1 MGGKEGP
8 DLPGGALGWSVRVPE
23 LDTPSRKNPAATWT
37 WTSGLRLRVIPAAL
51 LHAFHPSPTLHLTRA
66 WRCPDCDT
74 VFLSCQF
81 QGCLKGPQ
89 VWPKHLGV
97 GRPVYPFSRRFPD
110 HIGMFVSLARLR
122 EGPRITVLGVRP
134 WTGRAGSPNR
144 PLLMVAAESPAGEAP
159 GTPGAIQAQLVGG
172 GGYRP

>member
-8 DLPGGALGWSVRVPE
+8 DLPGGALGWSVRDPE
-23 LDTPSRKNPAATWT
+23 LDTPSRKNPAATWP
-37 WTSGLRLRVIPAAL
+37 WTSGLRLSDSCSPPPCL
-51 LHAFHPSPTLHLTRA
+51 SPSPTRLLTRA

-89 VWPKHLGV
+89 VWPQHLGV
-97 GRPVYPFSRRFPD
+97 GRPVHPFSRRFPD
-110 HIGMFVSLARLR
+110 LTGTFVSLAPLG

-134 WTGRAGSPNR
+134 WTGRAVSPNR
-144 PLLMVAAESPAGEAP
+144 PLRVLAAESPAGEAP
-159 GTPGAIQAQLVGG
+159 GTPGPIQAQLVGE